1 MPTKTTGSDHRPI
14 TSAKKRAYDRL
25 RDLPGLIALWP
36 EEIADMTTAGR
47 SALIRKLRRAL
58 REERRRGVG
67 GHWCYDLSRHAAL
80 LAAYRA
86 EVRLLAD
93 AVGSDAI
100 EAGREKAL
108 AQADAQQKAMP
119 AAKIRAGRRLT
130 PYRAACQVPSSWRAG
145 SGWPHSW
152 ARPSDSRGEGS
163 ISRGTRPATGDSGF
177 SDAASAT

>member
-1 MPTKTTGSDHRPI
+1 MPTKTTGSEHPP
-14 TSAKKRAYDRL
+14 TTNAKRQAYDRL

-36 EEIADMTTAGR
+36 EEIADMTTDGR
-47 SALIRKLRRAL
+47 TALIRKLRRAL

-86 EVRLLAD
+86 EVKLLAD
-93 AVGSDAI
+93 AV
-100 EAGREKAL
+100 EATRERAL
-108 AQADAQQKAMP
+108 AQADAQRKAAP